1 MTQTRARYVCQD
13 CGYVAP
19 KWLGRCPACGLW
31 GTLVEEY
38 HGGWLARRGE
48 AAAGSQPRPLLEISA
63 AAEERH
69 PTGIGELDRVLGGGL
84 VPGSLVLLGG
94 EPGVGKSTLLLQ
106 AASAIARRGPVLY
119 VSAEESLGQVRL
131 RAGRLQAK
139 AASLYVVAEA
149 NVEII
154 KAHVQAVRPQLVII
168 DSIQTVYLPALTAAP
183 GSVAQVRECAGEFL
197 RLAKDEQIAF
207 LLVGH
212 VTKDGYLAGPKV
224 LEHLVDTVLYL
235 EGERYSSLRL
245 LRANKNRFGSTSEV
259 GVFQMGETG
268 LAEVANPSALFL
280 AGRPG
285 QASGSVVVAGLEGS
299 RPVLLELQALVTP
312 TSFGNPRRLSTGLD
326 LQRVLLLL
334 AVLEKRCGLI
344 LGNQDVY
351 LNLAGGLRL
360 EEPAVDLAI
369 CLAIASSLF
378 ERPLGRDLAVAGE
391 VGLTGEIRRINHAEK
406 RVKEAAR
413 LGFRRFVLPAS
424 NLAEVGAV
432 EMEVIGAEDLLQ
444 AFARVSLR

>member
-1 MTQTRARYVCQD
+1 MTQVRVRYVCQD

-19 KWLGRCPACGLW
+19 KWLGRCPACGQW
-31 GTLVEEY
+31 GTIVVERN
-38 HGGWLARRGE
+38 GGWLPGRGE
-48 AAAGSQPRPLLEISA
+48 AAGGYPQPLAEVSA
-63 AAEERH
+63 EAENRH
-69 PTGIGELDRVLGGGL
+69 PTGIGELDRVLGGGF

-106 AASAIARRGPVLY
+106 AAGAVATHGRVLY
-119 VSAEESLGQVRL
+119 VSAEESLGQVKL
-131 RAGRLQAK
+131 RAGRLNTLAP
-139 AASLYVVAEA
+139 SLYVVAEA
-149 NVEII
+149 NAEVI
-154 KAHVQAVRPQLVII
+154 KEHVRHVAPQLVII
-168 DSIQTVYLPALTAAP
+168 DSIQTVYLPELAAAP

-197 RLAKDEQIAF
+197 RLAKGERITF

-212 VTKDGYLAGPKV
+212 VTKEGFLAGPKV

-245 LRANKNRFGSTSEV
+245 LRAAKNRFGPTSEV
-259 GVFQMGETG
+259 GVFQMSEAG
-268 LAEVANPSALFL
+268 LVEVANPSALFL

-285 QASGSVVVAGLEGS
+285 QASGSIVVAGLEGS

-360 EEPAVDLAI
+360 EEPAADLGV
-369 CLAIASSLF
+369 CLAVASSLF

-406 RVKEAAR
+406 RVREAAR
-413 LGFRRFVLPAS
+413 LGFRRFLLPAS
-424 NLAEVGAV
+424 NLTDLGGVAI
-432 EMEVIGAEDLLQ
+432 EVIGAEDLLQ
-444 AFARVSLR
+444 AFALVSLR